1 LLSCFINAFGFYFLN
16 YFFLQRKLMKI
27 IDFIDEEAVIDDLQ
41 STDKESV
48 IREMVN
54 VLKDLNKINE
64 SELDDIMSA
73 LIKREKVGSTGIGK
87 GVAVPHTKHKS
98 ITKITGAFAR
108 SLKGVEFDALDGE
121 PVYLFFLLLSPNDS
135 TDVHLAALEKISS
148 VIRNSDFRN
157 FVRNASDKSEM
168 IDILKEVDEAKSE

>member
-1 LLSCFINAFGFYFLN
+1 
-16 YFFLQRKLMKI
+16 MKI
-27 IDFIDEEAVIDDLQ
+27 IDFIGENAVIDDLQ
-41 STDKESV
+41 STSKESA
-48 IREMVN
+48 IREMVD
-54 VLKDLNKINE
+54 VLKNLNRINE
-64 SELDDIMSA
+64 NDVDDIMEA

-87 GVAVPHTKHKS
+87 GVAVPHTKHQS

-148 VIRNSDFRN
+148 LIRNPDFRN
-157 FVRNASDKSEM
+157 FVRNASNKSEM
-168 IDILKEVDEAKSE
+168 IDILKEVDEAKT

>member
-1 LLSCFINAFGFYFLN
+1 
-16 YFFLQRKLMKI
+16 MKI
-27 IDFIDEEAVIDDLQ
+27 IDFIEEEAVIDDLQ

-54 VLKDLNKINE
+54 ALKDLNKIDE
-64 SELDDIMSA
+64 SELDDIMAA

-108 SLKGVEFDALDGE
+108 SLSERAKALQ
-121 PVYLFFLLLSPNDS
+121 
-135 TDVHLAALEKISS
+135 
-148 VIRNSDFRN
+148 R
-157 FVRNASDKSEM
+157 
-168 IDILKEVDEAKSE
+168 

>member
-1 LLSCFINAFGFYFLN
+1 
-16 YFFLQRKLMKI
+16 MKI
-27 IDFIDEEAVIDDLQ
+27 IDFIEEEAVIDDLQ

-54 VLKDLNKINE
+54 ALKDLNKIDE
-64 SELDDIMSA
+64 SELDDIMGA

-108 SLKGVEFDALDGE
+108 SLKGVNLMRLT
-121 PVYLFFLLLSPNDS
+121 VNLFTCSFCYYHHMILQTYISPPWKKF
-135 TDVHLAALEKISS
+135 HL
-148 VIRNSDFRN
+148 
-157 FVRNASDKSEM
+157 
-168 IDILKEVDEAKSE
+168 

>member
-1 LLSCFINAFGFYFLN
+1 
-16 YFFLQRKLMKI
+16 MKI
-27 IDFIDEEAVIDDLQ
+27 IDFIEEEAVIDDLQ

-54 VLKDLNKINE
+54 SLKALNKIDE
-64 SELDDIMSA
+64 SELEDIMSA

-98 ITKITGAFAR
+98 ITEITGAFAR
-108 SLKGVEFDALDGE
+108 SQKGVEFDALDGE
-121 PVYLFFLLLSPNDS
+121 PVYLFFLLLSPHDS
-135 TDVHLAALEKISS
+135 ADVHLAALEKISS

-157 FVRNASDKSEM
+157 FVRDAADRSEM
-168 IDILKEVDEAKSE
+168 VDILKEVDEAKSE